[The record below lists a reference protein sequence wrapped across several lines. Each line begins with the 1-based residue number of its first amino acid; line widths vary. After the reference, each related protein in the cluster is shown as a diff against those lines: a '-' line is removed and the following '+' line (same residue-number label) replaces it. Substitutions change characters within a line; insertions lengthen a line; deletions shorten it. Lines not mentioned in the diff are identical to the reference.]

1 VLTGLFLLVQHLP
14 LKMTETTN
22 ACREK
27 KAKLLE
33 IVSKEILEVGPTFH
47 EDSDLFDAGLDS
59 MAIMQLL
66 IQIETH
72 FGVQLRVGQLTKA
85 NFSTVNQIAALIS

>member
-1 VLTGLFLLVQHLP
+1 
-14 LKMTETTN
+14 MTEAPD

-27 KAKLLE
+27 KKKLIEL
-33 IVSKEILEVGPTFH
+33 ISTEILEVGPGFD
-47 EDSDLFDAGLDS
+47 ENSDLFEAGLDS

-72 FGVQLRVGQLTKA
+72 FGVQLRVAQLTRA
-85 NFSTVNQIAALIS
+85 NFSTVRQIADLIP